1 MENWKPVFLL
11 NETPSNKD
19 ANDGSH
25 RRLKNF
31 FIGVT
36 VKKNPAKK

>member
-1 MENWKPVFLL
+1 MKNWKPVFLL

-25 RRLKNF
+25 RRLKKF